1 MKKKK
6 MCLQDEKNIKK
17 KVESES
23 KRGERKEI
31 RGREKEGIVKNEP
44 NETSI

>member
-17 KVESES
+17 KWKVKVREEKGRKLEEG
-23 KRGERKEI
+23 KR
-31 RGREKEGIVKNEP
+31 RE
-44 NETSI
+44 